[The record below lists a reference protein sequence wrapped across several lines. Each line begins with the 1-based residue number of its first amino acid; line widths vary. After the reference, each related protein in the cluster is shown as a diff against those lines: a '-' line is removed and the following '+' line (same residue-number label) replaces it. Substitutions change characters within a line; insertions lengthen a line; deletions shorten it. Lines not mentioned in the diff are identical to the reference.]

1 MGFNT
6 YVYIYMLFYGD
17 YHRIELTNLGIF
29 ITNPQ
34 DPSGDLH
41 GYGRCCDFFF
51 GDLPEKQMV
60 EVG

>member
-1 MGFNT
+1 
-6 YVYIYMLFYGD
+6 MLFYGD